1 MKNWEDIVKEKLEE
15 PGGALPESVFA
26 EFHARLDA
34 RSVMADH
41 SVMAGKNVMANNT
54 VMAGLTGHPS
64 AKLRPLLWALAP
76 AAAAGLAAILL
87 LHEPSVTKDGIQV
100 IQQQPTSV
108 TSVTNMS
115 EATEPIESQISV
127 TQAVTPKAVSHAV
140 LPQEPVTTDN
150 PEPAEEIVS
159 VSPDDGTPAP
169 ESVFPGTPEPKE
181 ETDSDKFTT
190 TSPSPFIPRD
200 NVAKPVRMT
209 VAPAAGAVAGGG
221 LLAAA
226 LTHFIGSGTSLGNNP
241 AGMVNDLTTSY
252 SNSGSVAYFTDE
264 DAHHFPLFKEGL
276 SVGIPVAPRLKITT
290 GLEYSRYISTSSQLL
305 NSFGQQFKAERKQLA
320 QYLGIPVRLDWS
332 LAKNRLLDVY
342 VGGGAAA
349 DYCIG
354 AKMIIKYTDP
364 ALEDKIQELRRDGFV
379 FSLIGAGGIQF
390 NATKRI
396 GLYLEPELTWSKPPK
411 KAHLDYYGD
420 VVIME
425 EGDYRLETY
434 RTEHPFMF
442 TIATGLR
449 VNLGKQAR

>member
-1 MKNWEDIVKEKLEE
+1 MKKWEDIIKKKMEE
-15 PGGALPESVFA
+15 PGGVLPESVFD

-100 IQQQPTSV
+100 IQQQPTPV
-108 TSVTNMS
+108 TSVTNMA
-115 EATEPIESQISV
+115 EAAEPIEPQISV
-127 TQAVTPKAVSHAV
+127 TQAVTPKEVHHAV
-140 LPQEPVTTDN
+140 PPQKPVTTDN

-159 VSPDDGTPAP
+159 ASRDNETVSPEA
-169 ESVFPGTPEPKE
+169 VVPGTPEPIKE
-181 ETDSDKFTT
+181 TVSDK
-190 TSPSPFIPRD
+190 SPVTLSSPFIPRE
-200 NVAKPVRMT
+200 NVAKPVGLQ

-226 LTHFIGSGTSLGNNP
+226 LTHFIGSGTPLGTNL
-241 AGMVNDLTTSY
+241 AGMVNDLTNSY
-252 SNSGSVAYFTDE
+252 SYSGSLAYFTDE

-290 GLEYSRYISTSSQLL
+290 GLEYSRYISTSSHLMD
-305 NSFGQQFKAERKQLA
+305 SFGVQGFQVERKQLA

-354 AKMIIKYTDP
+354 ARMIIKYTDP
-364 ALEDKIQELRRDGFV
+364 ALKDNTQELRRDGFV

-396 GLYLEPELTWSKPPK
+396 GIYLEPELTWSKPPK

-449 VNLGKQAR
+449 VNLGK